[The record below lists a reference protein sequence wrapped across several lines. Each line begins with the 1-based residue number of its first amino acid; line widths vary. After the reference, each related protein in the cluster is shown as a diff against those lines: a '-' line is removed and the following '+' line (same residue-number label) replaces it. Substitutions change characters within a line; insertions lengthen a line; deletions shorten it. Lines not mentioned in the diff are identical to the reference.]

1 MRESADDDI
10 DAIFLDE
17 PRGGDETPS
26 SSMRRVSEAREVD
39 AVWDNLRRTAIAHTL
54 RPRGKI
60 RRNSSH
66 RRSPFESA
74 PEERE
79 DGQDKPAREHPL
91 EGVALLECEE
101 IRHTQ
106 LGEDYGEE
114 HVTHH
119 GPQSVKMV
127 SAVEGAGRAGGAA
140 AGGGGGGRRKKTCL
154 SLL

>member
-1 MRESADDDI
+1 MRESADDYI

-39 AVWDNLRRTAIAHTL
+39 AVWDNLRRTAVAHTL

-74 PEERE
+74 PEERK

-91 EGVALLECEE
+91 EGVALLERKDIGDSQIPE
-101 IRHTQ
+101 H
-106 LGEDYGEE
+106 DGEE

-127 SAVEGAGRAGGAA
+127 SAVEGAGGRGGAR
-140 AGGGGGGRRKKTCL
+140 GGRGAFE
-154 SLL
+154 